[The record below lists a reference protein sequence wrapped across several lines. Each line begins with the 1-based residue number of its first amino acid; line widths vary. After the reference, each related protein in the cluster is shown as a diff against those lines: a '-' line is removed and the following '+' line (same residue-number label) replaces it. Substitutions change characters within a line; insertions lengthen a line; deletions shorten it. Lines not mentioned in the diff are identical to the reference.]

1 MLHYAYMDYDHA
13 SVVMGQ
19 IMELYSEVQKLS
31 NSFTKKLVAISDD
44 DWQQLLEDNELK
56 EVSFVLNEIR
66 DDGKRLLSVEEERLI
81 SELDNDGLS
90 AWSCLFVNTDSL
102 MTILL

>member
-1 MLHYAYMDYDHA
+1 MWHDAYMDDEHA

-19 IMELYSEVQKLS
+19 SMELYIDVLKLS
-31 NSFTKKLVAISDD
+31 TSFTKKLVAISDN

-66 DDGKRLLSVEEERLI
+66 EEGNRLLSEEEERLI
-81 SELDNDGLS
+81 ADLDKDGLS
-90 AWSCLFVNTDSL
+90 AWSSL
-102 MTILL
+102 YDT